1 MRVMGVI
8 KKGTGKEEV
17 GVRGEGVG
25 GLLHRKFL
33 QTECTHFLK
42 PHLSC

>member
-1 MRVMGVI
+1 MRVIGVI
-8 KKGTGKEEV
+8 KEGRKGGAV
-17 GVRGEGVG
+17 GREGGE

>member
-1 MRVMGVI
+1 MRVIGVI
-8 KKGTGKEEV
+8 KEGRGKEGF
-17 GVRGEGVG
+17 GVRREGVV